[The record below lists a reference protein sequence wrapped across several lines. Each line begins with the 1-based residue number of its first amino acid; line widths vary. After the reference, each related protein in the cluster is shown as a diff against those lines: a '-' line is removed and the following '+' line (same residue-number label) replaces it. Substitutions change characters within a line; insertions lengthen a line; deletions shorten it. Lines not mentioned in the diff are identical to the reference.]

1 MARDGW
7 IMERVREFG
16 QLRGQQI
23 TAWTGVEM
31 ALREEGA
38 AGGPQFEDPAVPC
51 LQLLAL
57 RAALG
62 DGTFATVG
70 TYQDDSAWGLWL
82 RRAAGGDSVDWA
94 GTAET
99 YRVRT
104 LSELPTGEVDG
115 VSTFLAEEVLAEEVL
130 AEVVLH
136 IRGRPLLLMA
146 GEVYESAQERMVF
159 TRCDESVLVFT
170 DPAAAEALDW
180 VPERGALTHG

>member
-7 IMERVREFG
+7 IADRVWEFG

-31 ALREEGA
+31 ALREKIA

-51 LQLLAL
+51 LQLLTLSASL
-57 RAALG
+57 R
-62 DGTFATVG
+62 DRTFVTVG
-70 TYQDDSAWGLWL
+70 TYQDDTAWGLWL
-82 RRAAGGDSVDWA
+82 RPAAGDNSADWA
-94 GTAET
+94 GMAGI
-99 YRVRT
+99 YRMRT

-115 VSTFLAEEVLAEEVL
+115 VSTFLDEEVL

-136 IRGRPLLLMA
+136 IQGRPLLLMA
-146 GEVYESAQERMVF
+146 GELYESAQDRLVF

-170 DPAAAEALDW
+170 DPSAAESVDW
-180 VPERGALTHG
+180 IPERRQLTQG